1 MTEDNVRKL
10 VREYGNR
17 ARAKEPSIP
26 ENVHPHMFRHSI
38 AMHLYQNG
46 VALPLISQWL
56 GHSRLETTLIYAY
69 ADTEQKREAIE
80 KAIPEDSTL
89 KAFLNSERYCLD
101 DDDLIKQL
109 YGLK

>member
-10 VREYGNR
+10 VKSYGTK
-17 ARAKEPSIP
+17 AKEIDPTIP
-26 ENVHPHMFRHSI
+26 KNLHPHMFRHSI

-46 VALPLISQWL
+46 VALPLVSQWL

-69 ADTEQKREAIE
+69 ADTEQKRKAIE
-80 KAIPEDSTL
+80 NAIPEDSTL
-89 KAFLNSERYCLD
+89 KEFLNADRYTID
-101 DDDLIKQL
+101 DDETIKAL

>member
-1 MTEDNVRKL
+1 MSTKQLSLQAKRKADHGL
-10 VREYGNR
+10 QD
-17 ARAKEPSIP
+17 A
-26 ENVHPHMFRHSI
+26 
-38 AMHLYQNG
+38 
-46 VALPLISQWL
+46 
-56 GHSRLETTLIYAY
+56 TLIYAY